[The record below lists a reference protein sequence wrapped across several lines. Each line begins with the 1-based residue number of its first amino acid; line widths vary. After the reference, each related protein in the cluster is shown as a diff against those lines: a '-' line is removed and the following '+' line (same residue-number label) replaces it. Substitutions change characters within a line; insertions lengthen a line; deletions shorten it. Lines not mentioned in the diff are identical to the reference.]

1 MKTHTHTPEPHS
13 KALARNLRKMFDRT
27 RTARATI
34 EQRWLSDL
42 RQYKGQYDPDVLR
55 RLHPKRSKAF
65 MRLTRSKVRAADA
78 RLMDLLFPGNGQSNW
93 SIAPTPIPELAVR
106 SKGRIITA
114 LRAELGREPEKKE
127 VRAACEEKAQNAC
140 NAMSRLMQDQLAE
153 CRYREVIRDV
163 IHSGN
168 LYGTGVLKGPMVER
182 RTSSQWM
189 HGPTGWHLTNRRIM
203 RPFLEFVP
211 IWDVFPDMQAR
222 ETSQAR
228 FIFQRH
234 VMSRYDLERLAD
246 RPDFDRQAIAAHVHD
261 NPDGNGTTQNYERD
275 LAGMGDTPASP
286 RFAKNNG
293 DTEDKTSQCHE
304 VIEFWGFVRGAD
316 LAACGAQVDEALH
329 GEDVPANIWLA
340 DERILK
346 IAVSP
351 LTGVRWPYYFYY
363 FDKDETSIFGEG
375 LASIMHDAQQLF
387 NASIRALLDN
397 AAIAAGPQ
405 IEVNQDL
412 LPVGEDPSDLYPFRI
427 WLRSGAGAES
437 QSPALRVFT
446 LPSHTEE
453 FMGMARMFQ
462 ECANEVTGIPGLMA
476 AELDKASGGTFRGL
490 SMLMSQASVTL
501 KDQVKHFDDGI
512 TRPFITALYHWNM
525 RFADQSE
532 GRNGGKDEVRGDF
545 RVKARGL
552 TSLVARELYV
562 DQLERFA
569 KATANGLDAPWI
581 RRDELLRRMAEALDL
596 GTDVVREERSDTT
609 QA

>member
-1 MKTHTHTPEPHS
+1 MTNTSFPPDARDTKKS
-13 KALARNLRKMFDRT
+13 LAHDLQEMFGAT

-34 EQRWLSDL
+34 EQRWLADL

-65 MRLTRSKVRAADA
+65 VRLTRSKVRTADA

-93 SIAPTPIPELAVR
+93 SIDPTPIPELDTAR
-106 SKGRIITA
+106 QRKIIARLTE
-114 LRAELGREPEKKE
+114 RLGRPPEDVE
-127 VRAACEEKAQNAC
+127 IRSACEEEAQSAC
-140 NAMSRLMQDQLAE
+140 VAMTTLMRDQLAE
-153 CRYREVIRDV
+153 SRYREVIRDV

-168 LYGTGVLKGPMVER
+168 LYGTGILKGPMVER
-182 RTSSQWM
+182 RISRQWTRTSR
-189 HGPTGWHLTNRRIM
+189 GWHLLSKPAL

-211 IWDVFPDMQAR
+211 VWDVFPDMEAR
-222 ETSQAR
+222 EPAQAR

-246 RPDFDRQAIAAHVHD
+246 RPDFEKKAVLEHLRDFPQ
-261 NPDGNGTTQNYERD
+261 GNGDPLNFERD
-275 LAGMGDTPASP
+275 LASMGDTPEKIAANACNAVSDQNP
-286 RFAKNNG
+286 R
-293 DTEDKTSQCHE
+293 HE
-304 VIEFWGFVRGAD
+304 IIEFWGFIQGRD

-329 GEDVPANIWLA
+329 HEEVPATIWLA
-340 DERILK
+340 GNRIIK
-346 IAVSP
+346 AASSP

-412 LPVGEDPSDLYPFRI
+412 LPAGEDPSDLYPFRI
-427 WLRSGAGAES
+427 WLRSGPGAES

-476 AELDKASGGTFRGL
+476 AELDKASSGTFRGL

-525 RFADQSE
+525 RFADQ
-532 GRNGGKDEVRGDF
+532 DAVRGDF
-545 RVKARGL
+545 RVRARGL

-569 KATANGLDAPWI
+569 KATANSLDAPWI
-581 RRDELLRRMAEALDL
+581 RRGELLRRMAEALDL
-596 GTDVVREERSDTT
+596 GADVVRDQQNDPGAQE
-609 QA
+609 